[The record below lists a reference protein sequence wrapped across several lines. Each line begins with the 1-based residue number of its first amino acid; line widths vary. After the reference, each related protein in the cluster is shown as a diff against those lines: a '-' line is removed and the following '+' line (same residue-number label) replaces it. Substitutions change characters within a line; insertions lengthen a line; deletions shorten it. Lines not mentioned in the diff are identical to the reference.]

1 LNVSASQPF
10 IKPELLDGCV
20 IFICFQELAGLGP
33 EFFEVRSNAE
43 TAEQFERIYLLP
55 FEWMDVT
62 ESDLRIA
69 FTTGDSPKSFAIGLG
84 VNLKLRPSIPD

>member
-1 LNVSASQPF
+1 
-10 IKPELLDGCV
+10 V
-20 IFICFQELAGLGP
+20 IAGTNRETNESRAEIRPRNEGVLIQAIGFEQFQ
-33 EFFEVRSNAE
+33 AE

-62 ESDLRIA
+62 ESDLHIA